1 MCSEVVLAVVDL
13 QVVII
18 LIPSHLLPVLIMVAQ
33 VVLAVEAHT
42 MMQGPVVERE
52 MPVAQVRRVAT
63 VAASVEIQELVEL
76 YG

>member
-1 MCSEVVLAVVDL
+1 MGD
-13 QVVII
+13 
-18 LIPSHLLPVLIMVAQ
+18 Q

-42 MMQGPVVERE
+42 TMQGPAVEQE

-63 VAASVEIQELVEL
+63 VAVMLEIQELVEL

>member
-1 MCSEVVLAVVDL
+1 MYLAVVLVVVDF

-18 LIPSHLLPVLIMVAQ
+18 PIPLHLLSAPIMVDQ

-42 MMQGPVVERE
+42 TMQGPAVEQE

-63 VAASVEIQELVEL
+63 VAVMLEIQELVEL